1 MTLRL
6 IDHGVATWDLYRQI
20 PEYVDDKSGGGGGG
34 GRSRLQIRRDE
45 YGDQAARVMIRGLEK
60 DVLSRT
66 DVLSYLDV
74 ADSDLDSLASLMD
87 RRRAIEI

>member
-1 MTLRL
+1 MS
-6 IDHGVATWDLYRQI
+6 HKQI

-34 GRSRLQIRRDE
+34 GRTRLQFRQDE
-45 YGDQAARVMIRGLEK
+45 YGDHPSRVLIRALQN

-74 ADSDLDSLASLMD
+74 ADSDLDSLTSLTD
-87 RRRAIEI
+87 GR